1 MAMGLWGLREEY
13 YTLVWNVP
21 HGLMFKGLVASRWA
35 LGSNC
40 EGSDL
45 ISGLAFDEFI
55 IEQTVGR

>member
-1 MAMGLWGLREEY
+1 MAMGLWGPREEY

-45 ISGLAFDEFI
+45 ISGLAFDEFV
-55 IEQTVGR
+55 IE